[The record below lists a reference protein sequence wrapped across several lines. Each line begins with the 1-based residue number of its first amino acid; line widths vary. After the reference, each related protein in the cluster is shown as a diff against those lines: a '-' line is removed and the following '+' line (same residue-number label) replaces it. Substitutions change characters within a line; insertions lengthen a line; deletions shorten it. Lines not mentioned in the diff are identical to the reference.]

1 MFKKILFSLFITVA
15 SFSMT
20 TTVQSCSSPL
30 ALTAANV
37 STIASKIGTILG
49 AKLGLNAIQSP
60 LVSGLV
66 GEFLKGKVNL
76 SSLMKANPAQ
86 YASQLSSIQG
96 LLMNGMKS
104 GLAADQVTK
113 FLGLKPATNDPKNL
127 LSQLF
132 Y

>member
-1 MFKKILFSLFITVA
+1 MFKKILFSLFITVV

-30 ALTAANV
+30 ALTSANV
-37 STIASKIGTILG
+37 GTIASKIGNILG
-49 AKLGLNAIQSP
+49 AKLGLNAVQSP

-76 SSLMKANPAQ
+76 NSLMKANPAQ

-113 FLGLKPATNDPKNL
+113 FLGLKPATNDPKNV